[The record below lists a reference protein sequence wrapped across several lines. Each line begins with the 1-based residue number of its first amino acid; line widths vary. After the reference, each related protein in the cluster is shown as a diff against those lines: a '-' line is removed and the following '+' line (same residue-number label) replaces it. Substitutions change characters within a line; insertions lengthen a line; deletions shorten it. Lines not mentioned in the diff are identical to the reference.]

1 MADTAKKSGG
11 FKKWWTGLKAEFSR
25 IIWPD
30 KATIIRQTVTVVII
44 TLILGLLISLI
55 DNLIQVGLDAIIK

>member
-1 MADTAKKSGG
+1 MADTAKKNGG